1 MITISIDPE
10 LKTLLPQLV
19 LKGFTCRVKVGESSS
34 DLLAV
39 IDTKLAALADAH
51 SPESI
56 RELDTVK
63 ATKDAYRVLGKDPN
77 RYRPAAEALLRRIA
91 NGKGLYRINNVVD
104 VLNLISAQTGYS
116 ICGYDFD
123 NVIGNVSLGI
133 GEPEEPY
140 IGIGRGDI
148 NIERLPVFRD
158 ELSAFGTPTSDS
170 VRSQVTPRTRRFLMI
185 FIAFGDTALL
195 NSSVKEAVEL
205 LTQFAEASEF
215 DQFTLSAQ

>member
-19 LKGFTCRVKVGESSS
+19 LKGFSCHVKVGESSS

-39 IDTKLAALADAH
+39 IDSKLAALADAH

-185 FIAFGDTALL
+185 FIAFNDSDLL
-195 NSSVKEAVEL
+195 NNAVNEAVEL

-215 DQFTLSAQ
+215 DQFTVSAQ

>member
-1 MITISIDPE
+1 MINISIDPE

-19 LKGFTCRVKVGESSS
+19 LKGFSCHVKVGESSS

-39 IDTKLAALADAH
+39 IDSKLAALADAH

-123 NVIGNVSLGI
+123 NVIGNISLGI